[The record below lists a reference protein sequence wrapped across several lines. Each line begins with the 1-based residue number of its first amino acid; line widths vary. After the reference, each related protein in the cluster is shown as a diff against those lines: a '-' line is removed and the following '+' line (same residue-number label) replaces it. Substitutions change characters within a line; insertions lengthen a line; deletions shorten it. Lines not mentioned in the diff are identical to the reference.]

1 MVAHPQAGGRSFTRR
16 LGPGVR
22 AVSVLGLTLA
32 LASCSGTPLG
42 ERLASSFSAPAG
54 GAASTTPSTTTPSTA
69 AAPAVPTP
77 AAPSASTQPA
87 AAGASTAQPPA
98 DAKPGQPAATAA
110 AGAPPRTSS
119 SGKPVKPATTPR
131 PPGGGSAA
139 YRVTIRLPGA
149 DPSAPAEAVTEA
161 LRSAGVSFEVETI
174 ERMPAEG
181 SRSGTGAA
189 TSPAPVSSPAPA
201 PR

>member
-1 MVAHPQAGGRSFTRR
+1 VG
-16 LGPGVR
+16 L
-22 AVSVLGLTLA
+22 LGLALV

-42 ERLASSFSAPAG
+42 ERLAGSFSVPAG
-54 GAASTTPSTTTPSTA
+54 GTASSTPTTT
-69 AAPAVPTP
+69 AAPAVPAP
-77 AAPSASTQPA
+77 AAPSPSSQPA
-87 AAGASTAQPPA
+87 PAGAPAAQSPA
-98 DAKPGQPAATAA
+98 GTKPGSPAATGGAD
-110 AGAPPRTSS
+110 APPRTSS

-131 PPGGGSAA
+131 PAGVGSAA

-181 SRSGTGAA
+181 SRPGTGAP
-189 TSPAPVSSPAPA
+189 TSPAPTSSPAPA